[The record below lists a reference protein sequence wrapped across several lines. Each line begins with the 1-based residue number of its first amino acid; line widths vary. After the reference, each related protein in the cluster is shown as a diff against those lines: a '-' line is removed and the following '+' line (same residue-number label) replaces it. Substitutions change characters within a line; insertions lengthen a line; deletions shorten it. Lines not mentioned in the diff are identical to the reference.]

1 MKYSITDLAEIL
13 GITTSAIHY
22 FEKQN
27 LIKVNKEKNGHRF
40 YNVIDIFRLL
50 SYTKYRH
57 MEFPMKRI
65 IKQFSGDETG
75 YLLIK
80 NRMEEYKKKAEQK
93 SLHYKKL
100 AESIEE
106 NLKSVRLID
115 ELLDNYELD
124 KCPDLV
130 MIYDEECG

>member
-1 MKYSITDLAEIL
+1 MKYGITDLAEIL

-65 IKQFSGDETG
+65 IKQFS
-75 YLLIK
+75 
-80 NRMEEYKKKAEQK
+80 
-93 SLHYKKL
+93 
-100 AESIEE
+100 
-106 NLKSVRLID
+106 
-115 ELLDNYELD
+115 
-124 KCPDLV
+124 
-130 MIYDEECG
+130 